1 MTQKK
6 QITPEQYCIAPGK
19 YYREYHIFTA
29 FRRALVD
36 VVEVEA
42 FFERD
47 LMGMFCSLN
56 SILTHGVI
64 SKHEDRAEEVPFVS
78 AFETS

>member
-1 MTQKK
+1 MTQKQ

-19 YYREYHIFTA
+19 YYTREYHIYPA

-47 LMGMFCSLN
+47 LM
-56 SILTHGVI
+56 
-64 SKHEDRAEEVPFVS
+64 
-78 AFETS
+78 